1 MNILRGDYMKFR
13 VYEIGTNKD
22 VTDKGDFFIDKNGK
36 LLCDAEERGIPIYLA
51 DNRYYYKLE
60 IDVVSK

>member
-1 MNILRGDYMKFR
+1 MKFR

-22 VTDKGDFFIDKNGK
+22 VTDKGKFFIDKNGK